1 MTVPLSHTPGPQ
13 GVPTLGPA
21 WHAPLPLQKPGAPH
35 GGAGPGHSLSGSL
48 AALMKPHTP
57 LLPLPFFASVHAEQA
72 PVHVVLQQTLST
84 QLPDMQSRFIPHGDP
99 STPFV
104 VMPLELDAELEVPAP
119 PVLPLEL
126 DAELVGPAPP
136 ALALLEL
143 DAELTGP
150 PAPEPPE
157 PATLA
162 LTGHPAPEP
171 PEPATLALTGPEPP
185 PLSAMD
191 ASRNTWPPSTTGANP
206 PMFIRRLPGA
216 PPREGPSLPSV
227 EEHAAATSAAA
238 P

>member
-162 LTGHPAPEP
+162 LTG
-171 PEPATLALTGPEPP
+171 PEPP